1 MNSNARK
8 FSGWCTGLI
17 GLAVLLVAICAVNMI
32 AGNLRL
38 RHDFTEEKLYTLS
51 DGTRSILANLD
62 RNVVLKFY
70 FSRSMQGMP
79 MALKSYARQVEDLLK
94 EYELA
99 GKGRITLETYDP
111 EPDSDEEVWA
121 LKYGLEPQ
129 ALDAYGSQVF
139 FGIVAVGEGEEAI
152 PVISPRNEQSLEYEL
167 TRMITRAAHT
177 AKPVIGVLSPLG
189 VLGHPAQQQMPGM
202 RPRTEGCWLAFNELR
217 RDYDVRE
224 VAADATEIPADITT
238 LVIVHPRDLADAT
251 LYAIDQFAL
260 RGGHI
265 LAFVDPFSR
274 AELMANADSPMAMY
288 GGANGPSTLG
298 KLFDAWGVGFDTTK
312 IAADTRAVTRVSSGA
327 GQVEETPIVLSL
339 VDRNM
344 SKSALLTSR
353 LDNMLMPYAGAF
365 TLSAKD
371 GIESEAIITTGND
384 SSCMVD
390 AFGAQAGMRAIRA
403 QLHPDNESHI
413 LAARLSGTF
422 DSAFPDGAPAD
433 GTNAP
438 AATAQHLSRGAAP
451 ASIVLVADA
460 DLISDDVCVRM
471 VNIGFGMQVPEP
483 MNDNLAFFLNAVEQ
497 VSGNPALIAI
507 RSRGRSNRPFDKV
520 DDIAQRATREYQAQ
534 EQQLSDKLMETRRKI
549 AELQRQKQDSQKA
562 IISKEQREAIA
573 EFRRE
578 EAAISHQLREVR
590 HNLRKDIDALGA
602 KIKFINIALMPII
615 VIAAGVCMAIVRRRA
630 ASKR

>member
-1 MNSNARK
+1 MNSNTKRIT
-8 FSGWCTGLI
+8 GWCSGAA
-17 GLAVLLVAICAVNMI
+17 GLAILLVAIFAINMI
-32 AGNLRL
+32 AGNLRI

-51 DGTRSILANLD
+51 DGTRAILSGLD
-62 RNVVLKFY
+62 RDVVLKFY
-70 FSRSMQGMP
+70 FSRSMRGMP

-99 GKGRITLETYDP
+99 GRGRVSLETYDP
-111 EPDSDEEVWA
+111 EPDSDEEEWA

-129 ALDAYGSQVF
+129 AIDAYGSQVF

-152 PVISPRNEQSLEYEL
+152 PVLSPRNEQSLEYEL
-167 TRMITRAAHT
+167 TRMVSRAAHP

-189 VLGHPAQQQMPGM
+189 VLGSPARQQMPGM
-202 RPRTEGCWLAFNELR
+202 RPRNEGGWLAFNELR
-217 RDYDVRE
+217 RDYDLRE
-224 VAADATEIPADITT
+224 VAAAAAEIPAEITT
-238 LVIVHPRDLADAT
+238 LVIVHPRDLPDAT

-274 AELMANADSPMAMY
+274 AELLANADSPMAMY

-298 KLFDAWGVGFDTTK
+298 RLFDAWGVGFDTMK
-312 IAADTRAVTRVSSGA
+312 VAADMRAVTRVSGGA
-327 GQVEETPIVLSL
+327 GRIEETPVVLSL
-339 VDRNM
+339 ADRNM

-353 LDNMLMPYAGAF
+353 LNDMLMPYAGAF
-365 TLSAKD
+365 TLAAKD
-371 GIESEAIITTGND
+371 GVESEAIITTGAD

-390 AFGAQAGMRAIRA
+390 SFGIQAGMQAIRA
-403 QLHPDNESHI
+403 QLRPDNQEHI
-413 LAARLSGTF
+413 LAARLSGVLDT
-422 DSAFPDGAPAD
+422 AFPEGAPAD

-438 AATAQHLSRGAAP
+438 AATAQHLARGTSP
-451 ASIVLVADA
+451 ASIVIVADA
-460 DLISDDVCVRM
+460 DMISDDVCVRI
-471 VNIGFGMQVPEP
+471 VNIGFGMQIPEP

-497 VSGNPALIAI
+497 VSGNPALIGI
-507 RSRGRSNRPFDKV
+507 RSRGRSNRPFEKV
-520 DDIAQRATREYQAQ
+520 DDLAQRAAREYQAQ

-562 IISKEQREAIA
+562 IISKEQRDAIA

-602 KIKFINIALMPII
+602 RLKFINIALMPII
-615 VIAAGVCMAIVRRRA
+615 VVIAGICVAVARRRA
-630 ASKR
+630 ASRR

>member
-1 MNSNARK
+1 MNNNTK
-8 FSGWCTGLI
+8 KISGWCSGLI

-32 AGNLRL
+32 AGNLRI

-51 DGTRSILANLD
+51 DGTRSILSNLD
-62 RNVVLKFY
+62 KDVVLKFY
-70 FSRSMQGMP
+70 FSRSMKGLP

-99 GKGRITLETYDP
+99 GKGRVTLETYDP
-111 EPDSDEEVWA
+111 EPDSDEEEWA

-129 ALDAYGSQVF
+129 ALDAYGSRVF

-152 PVISPRNEQSLEYEL
+152 PVLSPRNEQSLEYEL
-167 TRMITRAAHT
+167 TRMVARAAHT

-189 VLGHPAQQQMPGM
+189 VLGRPSPRQMPGM
-202 RPRTEGCWLAFNELR
+202 RPRTEGGWLVFNELK

-224 VAADATEIPADITT
+224 VAADTAEIPADVTT
-238 LVIVHPRDLADAT
+238 LVIVHPRDLSDAT

-288 GGANGPSTLG
+288 GAANGPSTLG
-298 KLFDAWGVGFDTTK
+298 RLFDAWGVGFDTSK
-312 IAADTRAVTRVSSGA
+312 VAADMRAVTRVSG
-327 GQVEETPIVLSL
+327 GGGRVEETPVVLSL
-339 VDRNM
+339 ADRNM
-344 SKSALLTSR
+344 SKTALLTSR

-365 TLSAKD
+365 TLSPKD
-371 GIESEAIITTGND
+371 GVETEAIITTGAD

-390 AFGAQAGMRAIRA
+390 AFGVQAGMQAIRA
-403 QLHPDNESHI
+403 QLHPDNQEHI
-413 LAARLSGTF
+413 LAARLSGVL
-422 DSAFPDGAPAD
+422 DSAFPDGAPAE

-438 AATAQHLSRGAAP
+438 AATAQHLSRGSAP

-460 DLISDDVCVRM
+460 DLISDDVCIRL
-471 VNIGFGMQVPEP
+471 VNIGFGMQIPEP

-497 VSGNPALIAI
+497 VSGNPALIGI
-507 RSRGRSNRPFDKV
+507 RSRGRSNRPFEKV
-520 DDIAQRATREYQAQ
+520 DDLAQRATQEYQAQ

-562 IISKEQREAIA
+562 IISKEQRDAIA

-578 EAAISHQLREVR
+578 EANISHQLREVR

-615 VIAAGVCMAIVRRRA
+615 VVIAGICVAIARRRA
-630 ASKR
+630 AARH